1 VLVAGIVVLILA
13 AGVFS
18 GGLLLYLMV
27 GGGWAVWRATARAN
41 ESLERELAGL
51 STEELRERLLTDP
64 YLSEHREDAGVR
76 ELLSRIARGDE
87 LALAR
92 EYPRR
97 SLYEVLVR
105 AETAAGHTGRP
116 EAVDAVPEISSM
128 LQELAR
134 RRVGGP

>member
-1 VLVAGIVVLILA
+1 VLEAGIVALILA
-13 AGVFS
+13 AGVFF
-18 GGLLLYLMV
+18 GGLLLYLLV
-27 GGGWAVWRATARAN
+27 GGGWVVWRATARAN
-41 ESLERELAGL
+41 KELERELAGL
-51 STEELRERLLTDP
+51 STDELRERLLEDS

-97 SLYEVLVR
+97 SLYQVLVR
-105 AETAAGHTGRP
+105 AETAAGRNGRP
-116 EAVDAVPEISSM
+116 EAVDAVSEISSM

-134 RRVGGP
+134 RRAGAP